1 MFRRLKVFGIATSR
15 STILNT
21 VDKMTENYDRDI
33 KSWQEAVSDQEAV
46 AAQVS
51 TTNTTSIFTF
61 ETSLLWEY
69 YEPY

>member
-1 MFRRLKVFGIATSR
+1 
-15 STILNT
+15 
-21 VDKMTENYDRDI
+21 MTENYDRDI